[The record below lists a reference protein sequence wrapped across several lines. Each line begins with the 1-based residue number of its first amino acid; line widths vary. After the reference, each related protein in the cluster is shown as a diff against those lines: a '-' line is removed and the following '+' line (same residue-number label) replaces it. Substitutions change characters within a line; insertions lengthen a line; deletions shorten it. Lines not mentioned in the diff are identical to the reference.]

1 MTASSLLH
9 ASTIPRRRRGPK
21 SALRA
26 LATAALGS
34 SLIGVSLLR
43 AAQAEP
49 AAGSSTAPSLEAA
62 LEQAV
67 QQSPQLLEQLLLAAV
82 MVLACTLIHLAVTL
96 AVVKGYEHPQLLR
109 WASRSSRHRISLIAL
124 TGLITFLA
132 MVIEIL
138 AWALLYLSQGAISD
152 LEQSLYFSSVTFASL
167 GYGDITLPTPFR
179 LLASLEALVGILMAG
194 WSTALL
200 VAVAQKCLSLR
211 EQHTSQQRAS
221 ANGDGQGNRE
231 PPSSR
236 ATGQSPGPHG

>member
-1 MTASSLLH
+1 M
-9 ASTIPRRRRGPK
+9 IPRLRHGPT
-21 SALRA
+21 SALLTMA
-26 LATAALGS
+26 MAGLSS
-34 SLIGVSLLR
+34 SLIGAALLR

-49 AAGSSTAPSLEAA
+49 AVARNTAPGLEAA
-62 LEQAV
+62 LRQAL
-67 QQSPQLLEQLLLAAV
+67 QQSPQLLEQLLLAAA

-167 GYGDITLPTPFR
+167 GYGDITLPIPFR

-200 VAVAQKCLSLR
+200 VAVAQKCFSLR
-211 EQHTSQQRAS
+211 EQHTNQQRAS
-221 ANGDGQGNRE
+221 ASGDSQGHGEPLRNRAPRRGQGRH
-231 PPSSR
+231 P
-236 ATGQSPGPHG
+236 